1 MKHVGYNFVCT
12 VEHSDL
18 FSVCFTERIHFSSPI
33 YATVPPKTDP
43 LVWSGLVYLVICLL
57 HGSSFF
63 FFLRHCGIVWLLR
76 MRSWSVWCN
85 RQRQECW
92 STAYTE
98 LQHMSSLTD
107 ARSALSAVALWQYLH
122 PLFIIPNKNWII
134 CGYLCN
140 SFRLLYDLTF
150 IALGEVCIR
159 FLC

>member
-63 FFLRHCGIVWLLR
+63 FFFEALWH
-76 MRSWSVWCN
+76 
-85 RQRQECW
+85 
-92 STAYTE
+92 
-98 LQHMSSLTD
+98 SLTFED
-107 ARSALSAVALWQYLH
+107 EKL
-122 PLFIIPNKNWII
+122 I
-134 CGYLCN
+134 
-140 SFRLLYDLTF
+140 RLMQ
-150 IALGEVCIR
+150 
-159 FLC
+159 